1 MKKKQSGLTSKFF
14 LYMLGFCL
22 LMLVV
27 LWLFQTV
34 FLDSF
39 YRSIK
44 LGQIEKVA
52 STLAGYVQQGNMDA
66 LAAEVQERGDMFV
79 ELWDADGNS
88 YVISGRFPEG
98 AQTSMEAEQKKELFE
113 IARQNGGAVTLN
125 PSSGTFP
132 TPEQDAPGMIEP
144 KPGFSPAAHMR
155 ENILYAE
162 IVTTANNQE
171 ILLLINAT
179 LTPVSAT
186 VETLRIQLLYISGIM
201 LVVAAVL
208 AFLLARRVSKPIVQ
222 LNRAAKQ
229 LGKGDYSVSF
239 NGEGYREIGEL
250 AGTLNHAA
258 KELGKTEELRRELIA
273 NVSHDLRTPLTL
285 ITGYAEVIR
294 DIPGEDTPENMQ
306 VIIDEASRLS
316 TLVSDLLD
324 LSRIQSGTME
334 MRLEP
339 FNLTQETTG
348 IIERFKKFG
357 EPKGLQVA
365 WEAKESVDVCADE
378 VRIAQVLYNFLIN
391 AANYCGKDK
400 TICVR
405 QRLEG
410 SRVRLEVADHGV
422 GIDAED
428 LPYIWDRYYKVDKV
442 HTRSVTGSGLG
453 LSIAK
458 NILEQHPGVEYG
470 VESSLG
476 EGSTFWFSLPVYTP

>member
-239 NGEGYREIGEL
+239 NGEGYR
-250 AGTLNHAA
+250 
-258 KELGKTEELRRELIA
+258 
-273 NVSHDLRTPLTL
+273 
-285 ITGYAEVIR
+285 
-294 DIPGEDTPENMQ
+294 
-306 VIIDEASRLS
+306 
-316 TLVSDLLD
+316 
-324 LSRIQSGTME
+324 
-334 MRLEP
+334 
-339 FNLTQETTG
+339 
-348 IIERFKKFG
+348 
-357 EPKGLQVA
+357 
-365 WEAKESVDVCADE
+365 
-378 VRIAQVLYNFLIN
+378 
-391 AANYCGKDK
+391 
-400 TICVR
+400 
-405 QRLEG
+405 
-410 SRVRLEVADHGV
+410 
-422 GIDAED
+422 
-428 LPYIWDRYYKVDKV
+428 
-442 HTRSVTGSGLG
+442 
-453 LSIAK
+453 
-458 NILEQHPGVEYG
+458 
-470 VESSLG
+470 
-476 EGSTFWFSLPVYTP
+476 